1 MIEIFNKLIREG
13 LTPNSFYVLYCIK
26 EKIVVGTFVNKELEC
41 KRLQSDEWLSNSLE
55 ITSKSLI
62 FITEIEGYFRKTKK
76 KTAVDLLGK
85 NFIDNIKNYNEIFPN
100 KKLSS
105 GKYARVNP
113 KTLENAFRWFFENY
127 DYSWDTIISATKK
140 YVDEYSVRRYEYMRT
155 SQYFIRKQNTDK
167 TWDSDLATYCE
178 LINNGEDE
186 LIDYFKERVD

>member
-41 KRLQSDEWLSNSLE
+41 KRLQSDEWLSDSLE